1 MAIGYQALRD
11 TSFRPTLV
19 GSEVRPARRGHPRG
33 RVSDQPSW
41 GRRCPPPTSMM
52 AFSEFQTNPRGVG
65 GITIQPRSPT
75 TRVSDQPSWGRRQIR
90 DTARWGT
97 VGFQTN
103 PRGVGG
109 SRTRTRTRCTTAF
122 QTNPRGVGGSRTRTR
137 TRCTTAFQTNP
148 RGVGGETALRGEF
161 RLRSFRPTLVGS
173 EVRVVFQSHWSTSS
187 FQTNPRGVGGHYHH
201 TTP

>member
-1 MAIGYQALRD
+1 MVVYRNLYR
-11 TSFRPTLV
+11 FRPTLV
-19 GSEVRPARRGHPRG
+19 GSEGPGSQSGPACC

-122 QTNPRGVGGSRTRTR
+122 QTNPRGVGG
-137 TRCTTAFQTNP
+137 
-148 RGVGGETALRGEF
+148 ETALRGEF